1 MSSAIRTALI
11 GIAAAGAL
19 LPMPASAQFK
29 NQGYLVDT
37 QSNIVRAPLA
47 GVCVRTSDW
56 TPARAVAEC
65 DPDLV
70 PKPAPPVVAPPPKK
84 PEAKPEVK
92 PKPKPKPQFLNIE
105 EKIELQGMPFNK
117 AEMTPDNVKE
127 LDQFLAD
134 LRKATKQRGPVEFG
148 AVTIGSS
155 RFGTNGCRGS
165 RVPIAA
171 WSTSRAKPNAR

>member
-11 GIAAAGAL
+11 GMAAAGVL
-19 LPMPASAQFK
+19 LPMAASAQFK

-37 QSNIVRAPLA
+37 QSNIVRAIGA

-84 PEAKPEVK
+84 PPEAKKPPEK
-92 PKPKPKPQFLNIE
+92 PKPKPEFLNIE

-117 AEMTPDNVKE
+117 AEMTPD
-127 LDQFLAD
+127 
-134 LRKATKQRGPVEFG
+134 T
-148 AVTIGSS
+148 
-155 RFGTNGCRGS
+155 
-165 RVPIAA
+165 
-171 WSTSRAKPNAR
+171 